1 MDFSAMEYDGMH
13 VYKFIFQ
20 LRHQTEPNE
29 KARKALSFSIL
40 RSMI

>member
-1 MDFSAMEYDGMH
+1 MDFSAMGYDDKH

-20 LRHQTEPNE
+20 LQHQTGPNA

-40 RSMI
+40 ISMI